1 MKFLCWSYT
10 IVELSACKTR
20 GHIRT
25 FQRYFDSLTQKSLSA
40 VVDHNNH
47 CQSVDFGC
55 CMTGQHP
62 GLRKYWRSSHYA
74 EKDDLLYSL
83 DGGRK
88 AFFVHWS
95 VHQWWKM
102 RQNQWLELPYWYAAS
117 QNEQILCRR
126 QTRFSGKRAA
136 KSLLAAEKVEMH
148 DPTWSQN
155 HMSEDFLLQFMH
167 EAAKE
172 HATPLISSIS
182 FRFPKR
188 WLF

>member
-1 MKFLCWSYT
+1 MWILHCNRAFRVQKKGTHQDISGIFWF
-10 IVELSACKTR
+10 I
-20 GHIRT
+20 
-25 FQRYFDSLTQKSLSA
+25 DPKSLSA

-102 RQNQWLELPYWYAAS
+102 RQNQWLELPNWYAAS
-117 QNEQILCRR
+117 QNEQTICRR
-126 QTRFSGKRAA
+126 QTRFSGKWAA
-136 KSLLAAEKVEMH
+136 KRLLAAKKIEMH
-148 DPTWSQN
+148 DPTWS
-155 HMSEDFLLQFMH
+155 
-167 EAAKE
+167 
-172 HATPLISSIS
+172 
-182 FRFPKR
+182 
-188 WLF
+188 